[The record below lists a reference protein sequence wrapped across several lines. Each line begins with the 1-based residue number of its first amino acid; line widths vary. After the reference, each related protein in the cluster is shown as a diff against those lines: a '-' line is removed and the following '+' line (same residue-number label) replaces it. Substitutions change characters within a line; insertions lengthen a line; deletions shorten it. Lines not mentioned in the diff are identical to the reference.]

1 MNISSFQKVIDPYQC
16 VFLDSYGV
24 LKNFNGL
31 IPGAQKVINSL
42 RSENKQIRILTN
54 DASRSQ
60 EEQAQV
66 FENIGLA
73 GILSSEI
80 ITSGMMAKQ
89 FLENKVKSGAVAY
102 LGTEK
107 AANYIANARLEAIP
121 VSEIGPN
128 DIDKLMAMLFLD
140 DEGFDWC
147 RDINATINLLR
158 RNNLPVVVA
167 NSDKI
172 YPVSRSDVAIATG
185 GIAQLVESILGRE
198 FIHFG
203 KPDSQMFMYALED
216 LNRDKQ
222 FQRNNIVMVGDT
234 LHTDILGGN
243 KFGIDTILVLSGNT
257 QAKNAEALMESTGV
271 IPDYICNSIAD

>member
-1 MNISSFQKVIDPYQC
+1 MNISSFREIVGSYKCI
-16 VFLDSYGV
+16 FLDSYGV

-31 IPGAQKVINSL
+31 IPGATEVISSL
-42 RSENKQIRILTN
+42 RSAGKHLRILTN

-60 EEQAQV
+60 DEQNIV
-66 FENIGLA
+66 FRKMGLS
-73 GILSSEI
+73 GILSGEI

-89 FLENKVKSGAVAY
+89 FVENKIRSGSIAY

-107 AANYIANARLEAIP
+107 AARYIARKGLKTIP
-121 VSEIGPN
+121 VRDVNIEDPG
-128 DIDKLMAMLFLD
+128 DLKAVLFLD

-147 RDINATINLLR
+147 PDINATINLLR
-158 RNNLPVVVA
+158 RLTIPAIVA

-172 YPVSRSDVAIATG
+172 YPIARNDVAVATG

-203 KPDSQMFMYALED
+203 KPDSQMFMFALED
-216 LNRDKQ
+216 LNRNDSIRRKD
-222 FQRNNIVMVGDT
+222 IVMVGDT

-257 QAKNAEALMESTGV
+257 QRKNAEALMEATGV
-271 IPDYICNSIAD
+271 LPDFICNSIAT